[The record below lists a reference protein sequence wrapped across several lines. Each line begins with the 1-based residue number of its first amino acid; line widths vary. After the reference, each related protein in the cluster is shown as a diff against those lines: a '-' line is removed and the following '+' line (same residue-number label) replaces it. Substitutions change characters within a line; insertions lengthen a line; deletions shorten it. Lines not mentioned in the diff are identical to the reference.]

1 MSTQTTISAYRER
14 AVIAQDKI
22 TGFKGVVTGHADYIT
37 GCDQYLIQP
46 GVKDG
51 EWKEARWFDEGRLVV
66 VDADVPVRFFDVQA
80 EKNGADIPAPV
91 K

>member
-1 MSTQTTISAYRER
+1 MSTLTHVTNLSAYRDKTVV
-14 AVIAQDKI
+14 AKDKI
-22 TGFKGVVTGHADYIT
+22 TGFRGVVTGHADYIT

-51 EWKEARWFDEGRLVV
+51 EWKEARWLDEGRLEV
-66 VDADVPVRFFDVQA
+66 VDTYQAADVQA
-80 EKNGADIPAPV
+80 EKNGADVPAPV